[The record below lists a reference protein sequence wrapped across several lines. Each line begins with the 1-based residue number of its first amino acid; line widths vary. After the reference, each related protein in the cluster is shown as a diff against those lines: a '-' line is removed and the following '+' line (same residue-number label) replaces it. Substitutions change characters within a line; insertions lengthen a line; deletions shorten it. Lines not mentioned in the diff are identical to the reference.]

1 MTAPVVGSEV
11 QTASWRISSVTFACL
26 HISTQDKI
34 SRNPSQQLPDSVTHR
49 FQLRTTTSKSLFRLP
64 DFSVERRRGGS
75 GPDSICGDPVQLLSA
90 D

>member
-11 QTASWRISSVTFACL
+11 QTASWRISSVTFAC
-26 HISTQDKI
+26 TQDKI

-49 FQLRTTTSKSLFRLP
+49 FQPRTTTSKSLFRLP